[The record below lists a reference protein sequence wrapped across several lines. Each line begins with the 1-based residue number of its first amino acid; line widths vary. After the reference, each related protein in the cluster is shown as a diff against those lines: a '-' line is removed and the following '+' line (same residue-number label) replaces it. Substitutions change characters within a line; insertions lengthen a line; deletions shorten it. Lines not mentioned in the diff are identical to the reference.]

1 MPDQN
6 DHNDQN
12 SQRPDEYGSL
22 KPLADRMQD
31 YSSLYAPG
39 GGDCAPPPGPKL
51 DYDSQSAYERDQR
64 SLNSRVRAL
73 EDDLTARHNEG
84 DLKPKLDNLE
94 STTVEAI
101 GRLRHRIEELE
112 EADRAK
118 ALVIVSLR
126 ARVQRIEDNELR
138 MLTSMDKMADVLL
151 SHKAWIGDIKSD
163 VKQCEAVEARF
174 TEAMQER
181 IEKLEERP
189 GFLQTVLPIGMVRGG
204 KLASVQDIDAL
215 LKAAREQTQNWAEM
229 TSQELYGE
237 MLREGMAPEDFE
249 ACERHQDALLYAIKV
264 FEEQQT

>member
-1 MPDQN
+1 MTDDKDPNAD
-6 DHNDQN
+6 
-12 SQRPDEYGSL
+12 RPDEYGSL
-22 KPLADRMQD
+22 YR
-31 YSSLYAPG
+31 PG
-39 GGDCAPPPGPKL
+39 G
-51 DYDSQSAYERDQR
+51 SQSAYERDQR
-64 SLNSRVRAL
+64 SLNSRIRAL

-138 MLTSMDKMADVLL
+138 MLKSVDKMADVLL
-151 SHKAWIGDIKSD
+151 VHKA
-163 VKQCEAVEARF
+163 C
-174 TEAMQER
+174 

-189 GFLQTVLPIGMVRGG
+189 GFLQTVLPIGVVRGG

-215 LKAAREQTQNWAEM
+215 VKAATEQTQNWAEM

>member
-6 DHNDQN
+6 DHN

-138 MLTSMDKMADVLL
+138 TLTSMDKMADVLL

-163 VKQCEAVEARF
+163 VA
-174 TEAMQER
+174 
-181 IEKLEERP
+181 KLEERP